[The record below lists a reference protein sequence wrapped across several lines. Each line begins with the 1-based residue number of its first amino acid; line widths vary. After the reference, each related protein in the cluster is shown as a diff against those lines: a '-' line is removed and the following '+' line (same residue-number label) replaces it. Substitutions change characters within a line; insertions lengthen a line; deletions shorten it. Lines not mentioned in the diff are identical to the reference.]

1 MDGTQWLAAVAER
14 VRRNIPDVEISTPDE
29 DLATMMLGRRGVV
42 LHVVGQRVM
51 MAPSVSRG
59 TTIADR
65 IDSRV
70 EHSDALAYSLSDST
84 LDEAASDVA
93 KHLREATFSAS

>member
-14 VRRNIPDVEISTPDE
+14 VRQHLPDVEVSTPDA
-29 DLATMMLGRRGVV
+29 DLTTMMLGRRGVV
-42 LHVVGQRVM
+42 LHAVGQRVV

-59 TTIADR
+59 TTIGDR

-70 EHSDALAYSLSDST
+70 EHSDALVYALTDAT
-84 LDEAASDVA
+84 LEEAAADVA
-93 KHLREATFSAS
+93 THLREATFSTS